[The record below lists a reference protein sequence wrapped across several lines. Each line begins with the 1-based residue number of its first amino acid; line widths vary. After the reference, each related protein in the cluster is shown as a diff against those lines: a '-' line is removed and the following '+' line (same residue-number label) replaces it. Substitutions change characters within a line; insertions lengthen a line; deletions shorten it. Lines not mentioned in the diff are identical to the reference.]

1 MLFKLYEGYAKQTNR
16 LNEKIGEILKDGRVD
31 QEEMPAYSE
40 LTAGSAS
47 NTTAWCCT
55 STTSTT

>member
-1 MLFKLYEGYAKQTNR
+1 MHFKLYEGYVKESNR

-40 LTAGSAS
+40 LGQFTARVPSPPRPP
-47 NTTAWCCT
+47 
-55 STTSTT
+55 